1 MNLPDWRKWLAVGAL
16 CLCKCYVLT
25 LPKDWVV
32 DNVQMQVGSISL
44 AAEIAIAGLTPV
56 FLLEYSGVADP
67 ADVLKHADLKNNPD
81 PTALIPPGATGGVSL
96 SQISLLATIPLLSNG
111 FATYLLV
118 PLSTAIGRRPVL
130 ILTSTLAWT
139 SGFWAGAST
148 SLYSHIGAR
157 VFHGLGS
164 GAVEA
169 LIPLIIQDLV
179 FLHQRN
185 KAIAAIFAAQVR
197 TCAPLEHCKPRKT
210 KGQSTLEPTKSLPR
224 LGNRIHTGGPIIFS
238 GHLSLFLL
246 SSSSHASHRRVKP
259 LQCLAI

>member
-1 MNLPDWRKWLAVGAL
+1 
-16 CLCKCYVLT
+16 
-25 LPKDWVV
+25 
-32 DNVQMQVGSISL
+32 MQVGSISL

-67 ADVLKHADLKNNPD
+67 AEVLKHADLKNNPD
-81 PTALIPPGATGGVSL
+81 PTALIPPGAGGVSL

-179 FLHQRN
+179 FIHQRN
-185 KAIAAIFAAQVR
+185 KAIASIFAAQVR
-197 TCAPLEHCKPRKT
+197 TRTPQPAPQLVNHDAVCFQSPEEPSLCLLNAKRAAGPITFGPFYTPR
-210 KGQSTLEPTKSLPR
+210 LFCYPSLP
-224 LGNRIHTGGPIIFS
+224 I
-238 GHLSLFLL
+238 
-246 SSSSHASHRRVKP
+246 
-259 LQCLAI
+259 